1 METEMTALRC
11 KKVFARLNTAAVSR
25 LLLCSGSYLIV
36 SRVIQMQL
44 SGVPSRCVWFNGEQV
59 HQI

>member
-1 METEMTALRC
+1 MTALRC
-11 KKVFARLNTAAVSR
+11 KKSLPGLILQLFSR

-44 SGVPSRCVWFNGEQV
+44 SGVASRCVWFNEEQV